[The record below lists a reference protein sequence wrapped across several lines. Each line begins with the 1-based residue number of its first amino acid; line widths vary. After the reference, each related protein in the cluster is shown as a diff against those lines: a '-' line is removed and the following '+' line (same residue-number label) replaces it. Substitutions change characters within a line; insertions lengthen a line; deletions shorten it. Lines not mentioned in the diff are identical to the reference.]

1 MVKKILF
8 FTFVN
13 CCLSAQSGIS
23 IFAGLNRADISA
35 ATASLGASYVGGN
48 RSIEPDPDLGLR
60 LGIEKKIGN
69 WGLGLSFTQRNY
81 LDKGQMEFTGEG
93 IAIDTDTFESYLYD
107 ITTTTNTVNYVQ
119 MDYITL
125 YGTYPIMSSQRGKIF
140 AGLELGTFLNGG
152 VRREDNTTIYN
163 LLNLQQTIS
172 EFTEEAINLT
182 NVSSIE
188 YGLLVGADLNIS
200 QYFSLRVSYYRGIS
214 DIFESTGDFNSSP
227 DLDEDEAQTS
237 YITDGQHRG
246 IQAMLAYHL

>member
-1 MVKKILF
+1 MVQKILF
-8 FTFVN
+8 FAFVN

-23 IFAGLNRADISA
+23 IFAGLNRADIS
-35 ATASLGASYVGGN
+35 TVSLTGSSFAGGLN

-81 LDKGQMEFTGEG
+81 LDKWQMKITAGES
-93 IAIDTDTFESYLYD
+93 ELSYD
-107 ITTTTNTVNYVQ
+107 ITRTTNIVNYVQ

-125 YGTYPIMSSQRGKIF
+125 YGIYPIMSSQRGKIF

-163 LLNLQQTIS
+163 SSNLQQTIS
-172 EFTEEAINLT
+172 EFTEEAIDLT
-182 NVSSIE
+182 NVLSIE

-214 DIFESTGDFNSSP
+214 DIFESTGDFNSSS
-227 DLDEDEAQTS
+227 DLEEDEDQAS

-246 IQAMLAYHL
+246 IQAMLAYRL

>member
-1 MVKKILF
+1 MVQKILF
-8 FTFVN
+8 FAFVN

-35 ATASLGASYVGGN
+35 ASVSLGSPFAGGLN

-81 LDKGQMEFTGEG
+81 LDKSQMKITAGESEF
-93 IAIDTDTFESYLYD
+93 LYD
-107 ITTTTNTVNYVQ
+107 ITTTTNIVNYVQ

-125 YGTYPIMSSQRGKIF
+125 YGIYPIMSSQRGKIF

-163 LLNLQQTIS
+163 SSNLQQTIS
-172 EFTEEAINLT
+172 EFTEEAIDLT

-214 DIFESTGDFNSSP
+214 DIFESYDDFNSSS
-227 DLDEDEAQTS
+227 DLEEDEDQAS

>member
-1 MVKKILF
+1 MVQKILF
-8 FTFVN
+8 FAFVN

-35 ATASLGASYVGGN
+35 ASVSLGSPFAGGLN

-81 LDKGQMEFTGEG
+81 LDKSQMKITAGESEF
-93 IAIDTDTFESYLYD
+93 SYD
-107 ITTTTNTVNYVQ
+107 ITTTTNIVNYVQ

-125 YGTYPIMSSQRGKIF
+125 YGIYPIMSSQRGKIF

-152 VRREDNTTIYN
+152 VRREDNTNIYN
-163 LLNLQQTIS
+163 SSNLQQTIS
-172 EFTEEAINLT
+172 EFTEEEIDLT

-214 DIFESTGDFNSSP
+214 DIFESYGDFNSSS
-227 DLDEDEAQTS
+227 DLEEDEDQAS

>member
-1 MVKKILF
+1 MVQKILF
-8 FTFVN
+8 FAFVN

-35 ATASLGASYVGGN
+35 ASVSLGSPFAGGLN

-81 LDKGQMEFTGEG
+81 LDKSQMKITAGESEF
-93 IAIDTDTFESYLYD
+93 FYD
-107 ITTTTNTVNYVQ
+107 ITTTTNIVNYVQ

-125 YGTYPIMSSQRGKIF
+125 YGIYPIMSSQRGKIF

-163 LLNLQQTIS
+163 SSNLQQTIS
-172 EFTEEAINLT
+172 EFTEEAIDLT
-182 NVSSIE
+182 NVLSIE

-214 DIFESTGDFNSSP
+214 DIFESFNDFNSSSY
-227 DLDEDEAQTS
+227 LEEDEDQAS

>member
-1 MVKKILF
+1 MVQKILF
-8 FTFVN
+8 FAFVN

-35 ATASLGASYVGGN
+35 ATVSLGSPFAGGLN

-81 LDKGQMEFTGEG
+81 LDKSQMKITVGESEF
-93 IAIDTDTFESYLYD
+93 SYD
-107 ITTTTNTVNYVQ
+107 ITTTTNIVNYVQ

-125 YGTYPIMSSQRGKIF
+125 YGIYPIMSSQRGKIF

-163 LLNLQQTIS
+163 SSNLQQTIS
-172 EFTEEAINLT
+172 EFTEEAIDLT
-182 NVSSIE
+182 NVLSIE

-200 QYFSLRVSYYRGIS
+200 QYFSLRVSYYRGVS
-214 DIFESTGDFNSSP
+214 DIFESTDNFNSNPGS
-227 DLDEDEAQTS
+227 DEDEAQAS

-246 IQAMLAYHL
+246 IQAMLAYNL

>member
-1 MVKKILF
+1 MVQKILF
-8 FTFVN
+8 FAFVN

-35 ATASLGASYVGGN
+35 ASVSLGSPFAGGLN

-81 LDKGQMEFTGEG
+81 LDKSQMKITAGESEF
-93 IAIDTDTFESYLYD
+93 SYD
-107 ITTTTNTVNYVQ
+107 ITTTTNIVNYVQ

-125 YGTYPIMSSQRGKIF
+125 YGIYPIMSSQRGEIF

-172 EFTEEAINLT
+172 EFTEEAIDLT
-182 NVSSIE
+182 NVLSIE

-214 DIFESTGDFNSSP
+214 DIFESTGDFNSSS
-227 DLDEDEAQTS
+227 DLEEDEDQAS

>member
-1 MVKKILF
+1 MVQKILF

-13 CCLSAQSGIS
+13 CCLCAQSGIS

-35 ATASLGASYVGGN
+35 ASVSLGSPFAGGLN

-81 LDKGQMEFTGEG
+81 LDKSQMKITAGESEF
-93 IAIDTDTFESYLYD
+93 SYD
-107 ITTTTNTVNYVQ
+107 ITTTTNIVNYVQ

-125 YGTYPIMSSQRGKIF
+125 YGIYPIMSSQRGKIF

-163 LLNLQQTIS
+163 SLNSQQTIS
-172 EFTEEAINLT
+172 EFTEEAIDLT

-200 QYFSLRVSYYRGIS
+200 QYFSLRVSYYMGIS
-214 DIFESTGDFNSSP
+214 DIFESYDDLNSSP
-227 DLDEDEAQTS
+227 GSDEDEAQAS

>member
-1 MVKKILF
+1 MVQKILF
-8 FTFVN
+8 FAFVN

-35 ATASLGASYVGGN
+35 ISVSAGGASFLGDVGSN

-81 LDKGQMEFTGEG
+81 LDKSQMKITVGES
-93 IAIDTDTFESYLYD
+93 ELSYD
-107 ITTTTNTVNYVQ
+107 ITTTTNIVNYVQ

-125 YGTYPIMSSQRGKIF
+125 YGIYPIMSSQRGKIF

-163 LLNLQQTIS
+163 SSNLQQTIS
-172 EFTEEAINLT
+172 EFTEEAIDLT
-182 NVSSIE
+182 NVLSIE
-188 YGLLVGADLNIS
+188 YGLLIGADLNIS

-214 DIFESTGDFNSSP
+214 DIFESYDDFNPSS
-227 DLDEDEAQTS
+227 DLEEDEDQAS

-246 IQAMLAYHL
+246 IQAMLAYNL

>member
-1 MVKKILF
+1 MVQKILF
-8 FTFVN
+8 FAFVN

-35 ATASLGASYVGGN
+35 ATVSLGSPFAGGLN

-81 LDKGQMEFTGEG
+81 LDKSQMKITAGES
-93 IAIDTDTFESYLYD
+93 ELSYD
-107 ITTTTNTVNYVQ
+107 ITTTTNIVNYVQ

-125 YGTYPIMSSQRGKIF
+125 YGIYPIMSSQRGKIF

-163 LLNLQQTIS
+163 SSNLQQTIS
-172 EFTEEAINLT
+172 EFTEEAIDLT
-182 NVSSIE
+182 NVLSIE

-214 DIFESTGDFNSSP
+214 DIFESTGDFNSSS
-227 DLDEDEAQTS
+227 DLEEDEDQAS

-246 IQAMLAYHL
+246 IQAMLAYRL

>member
-35 ATASLGASYVGGN
+35 ATASLGASFVGGN

-81 LDKGQMEFTGEG
+81 LDKSQMKITAGES
-93 IAIDTDTFESYLYD
+93 ELSYD

-163 LLNLQQTIS
+163 SLNSQQTIS
-172 EFTEEAINLT
+172 EFTEEAIDLT

-214 DIFESTGDFNSSP
+214 DIFESYDDFNSSP
-227 DLDEDEAQTS
+227 DLEEDEAQAS

-246 IQAMLAYHL
+246 IQAMLAYRL

>member
-1 MVKKILF
+1 MVQKILF

-35 ATASLGASYVGGN
+35 ATGSLGASFVGGN

-60 LGIEKKIGN
+60 LGIEKKLGN

-81 LDKGQMEFTGEG
+81 LDKSQTEMTAQATGETG
-93 IAIDTDTFESYLYD
+93 FSYD
-107 ITTTTNTVNYVQ
+107 FTTTANIVNYVK

-125 YGTYPIMSSQRGKIF
+125 YGTYPIMSSKRGKIF

-152 VRREDNTTIYN
+152 VRRENNTTIYN
-163 LLNLQQTIS
+163 PFNFQQTIS
-172 EFTEEAINLT
+172 EFTEEAIDLT
-182 NVSSIE
+182 NVLSIE

-200 QYFSLRVSYYRGIS
+200 QYFSLRFSYYRGVS
-214 DIFESTGDFNSSP
+214 DIFESYDDFNSSP
-227 DLDEDEAQTS
+227 DIEEDEDQAS

-246 IQAMLAYHL
+246 IQAMLVYRL

>member
-1 MVKKILF
+1 MVQKILF
-8 FTFVN
+8 FAFVN

-35 ATASLGASYVGGN
+35 ASVSLGSPFAGGLN

-81 LDKGQMEFTGEG
+81 LDKSQMKITAGESEF
-93 IAIDTDTFESYLYD
+93 LYD
-107 ITTTTNTVNYVQ
+107 ITTTTNIVNYVQ

-125 YGTYPIMSSQRGKIF
+125 YGIYPIMSSQRGKIF

-163 LLNLQQTIS
+163 SSNLQQTIS
-172 EFTEEAINLT
+172 EFTEEAIDLT
-182 NVSSIE
+182 NVLSIE

-200 QYFSLRVSYYRGIS
+200 QYFSLRVSYYRGVS
-214 DIFESTGDFNSSP
+214 DIFESTSDFNSSP
-227 DLDEDEAQTS
+227 GSDEDEAQAS

-246 IQAMLAYHL
+246 IQAMLTYRL

>member
-1 MVKKILF
+1 MVQKILF
-8 FTFVN
+8 FAFVN

-23 IFAGLNRADISA
+23 IFAGLNRADISV
-35 ATASLGASYVGGN
+35 ATVSLGSPFAGGVN

-81 LDKGQMEFTGEG
+81 LDKSQMKITAEVIGETEF
-93 IAIDTDTFESYLYD
+93 SYD

-125 YGTYPIMSSQRGKIF
+125 YGIYPIMSSQRGKIF

-163 LLNLQQTIS
+163 SSNLQQTIS
-172 EFTEEAINLT
+172 EFTEEAIDLT
-182 NVSSIE
+182 NVLSIE

-214 DIFESTGDFNSSP
+214 DIFESYDDFNSSS
-227 DLDEDEAQTS
+227 DLEEDEDQAS

>member
-1 MVKKILF
+1 
-8 FTFVN
+8 
-13 CCLSAQSGIS
+13 LSAQSGIS

-35 ATASLGASYVGGN
+35 ATASLGASFVGGN

-81 LDKGQMEFTGEG
+81 LDKSQMKITAGES
-93 IAIDTDTFESYLYD
+93 ELSYD
-107 ITTTTNTVNYVQ
+107 ITTTTNIVNYVQ

-163 LLNLQQTIS
+163 SLNSQQTIS
-172 EFTEEAINLT
+172 EFTEEAIDLT

-227 DLDEDEAQTS
+227 DLDEDEAQAS

>member
-1 MVKKILF
+1 MVQKILF
-8 FTFVN
+8 FAFVN

-35 ATASLGASYVGGN
+35 ASVSLGSPFAGGLN

-81 LDKGQMEFTGEG
+81 LDKSQMKITAGESEF
-93 IAIDTDTFESYLYD
+93 SYD
-107 ITTTTNTVNYVQ
+107 ITTTTNIVNYVQ

-125 YGTYPIMSSQRGKIF
+125 YGIYPIMSSQRGKIF

-163 LLNLQQTIS
+163 SLNSQQTIS
-172 EFTEEAINLT
+172 EFTEEAIDLT
-182 NVSSIE
+182 NVLSIE

-200 QYFSLRVSYYRGIS
+200 QYFSLRVSYYRGVS
-214 DIFESTGDFNSSP
+214 DIFEFYYFKSSS
-227 DLDEDEAQTS
+227 DLEEDEDQAS

>member
-23 IFAGLNRADISA
+23 IFAGLNRADISSVSV
-35 ATASLGASYVGGN
+35 SLGTSFVGDIN

-60 LGIEKKIGN
+60 LGIEKKMGN

-81 LDKGQMEFTGEG
+81 LDKSQTEMTLQAIGETG
-93 IAIDTDTFESYLYD
+93 FSYD
-107 ITTTTNTVNYVQ
+107 FTTTANIVNYVK
-119 MDYITL
+119 MDYVTL

-140 AGLELGTFLNGG
+140 AGLELGTVLNGG
-152 VRREDNTTIYN
+152 VRRENNTTIYN
-163 LLNLQQTIS
+163 PFGFQQTIS
-172 EFTEEAINLT
+172 EFTEEAIDLT
-182 NVSSIE
+182 NVLSIE
-188 YGLLVGADLNIS
+188 YGLLIGADLNIS

-214 DIFESTGDFNSSP
+214 DIFESYDDFNSSS
-227 DLDEDEAQTS
+227 DLEEDEDQAS

-246 IQAMLAYHL
+246 IQAMLTYNL

>member
-1 MVKKILF
+1 MVQKILF
-8 FTFVN
+8 FAFVN

-35 ATASLGASYVGGN
+35 ATVSLGSPFAGGLN

-81 LDKGQMEFTGEG
+81 LDKSQMKITAGESEF
-93 IAIDTDTFESYLYD
+93 SYD
-107 ITTTTNTVNYVQ
+107 ITTTTNIVNYVQ

-125 YGTYPIMSSQRGKIF
+125 YGIYPIMSSQRGKIF

-163 LLNLQQTIS
+163 SSNLQQTIS
-172 EFTEEAINLT
+172 EFTEEAIDLT
-182 NVSSIE
+182 NVLSIE

-200 QYFSLRVSYYRGIS
+200 QYISLRVSYYRGIS
-214 DIFESTGDFNSSP
+214 DIFESTDDFNSSP
-227 DLDEDEAQTS
+227 GSDEDEAQAS

-246 IQAMLAYHL
+246 IQAMLAYRL

>member
-1 MVKKILF
+1 MVQKILF
-8 FTFVN
+8 FAFVN

-35 ATASLGASYVGGN
+35 ISVSVGGASFLGDVGSN

-81 LDKGQMEFTGEG
+81 LDKSQMKITAGESEF
-93 IAIDTDTFESYLYD
+93 SYD
-107 ITTTTNTVNYVQ
+107 ITTTTNIVNYVQ

-125 YGTYPIMSSQRGKIF
+125 YGIYPIMSSQRGKIF

-163 LLNLQQTIS
+163 SSNLQQTIS
-172 EFTEEAINLT
+172 EFTEETIDLT
-182 NVSSIE
+182 NVLSIE

-214 DIFESTGDFNSSP
+214 DIFESYDDFNSSP
-227 DLDEDEAQTS
+227 DIEEDEAQPS

-246 IQAMLAYHL
+246 IQVMLAYRL